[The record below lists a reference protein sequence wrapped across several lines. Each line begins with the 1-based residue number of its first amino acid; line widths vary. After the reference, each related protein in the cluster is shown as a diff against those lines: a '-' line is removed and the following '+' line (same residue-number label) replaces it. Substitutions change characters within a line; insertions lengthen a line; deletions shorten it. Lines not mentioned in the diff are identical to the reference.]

1 MNREELPPTAP
12 PDESPPEHPRGLMA
26 RFRNYFLTGLI
37 VAGPVA
43 ITLYL
48 TWWFVNWVDSIVR
61 PFVPTAYRPE
71 TYLPFGL
78 PGSGLIVA
86 VIALTLLGFLTANL
100 IGRTLVDLGERLLG
114 RMPVVRAIYRGLK
127 QVFETLFSGKGSS
140 FRRVGLV
147 EFPSPGMWS
156 IVLIS
161 QSPSVNIAS
170 QLPGEEEHI
179 SVFLPCAPNPTT
191 GFFFYVPKSKII
203 EVEMSTEDAATL
215 IMSAGV
221 VQPGSDP
228 QKRSRRT
235 GRHGERGARGEF
247 GRAAAG
253 AGEGGGIELSRHS
266 RSASKHA
273 NRRRDKMVCSAARND
288 DSHLPRSAARLH
300 RVHIDKAA
308 PQRLAALA
316 LQFRIVLHDP
326 QRLVARLRD
335 QLGVDVGA
343 GDAIAGQAALADA
356 EHVAFAAQ
364 FQILLG
370 NPKAVGGLADHLQP
384 RLRHLAERLLVEQ
397 QAGRRLRA
405 APDPAA
411 QLVQLR
417 EPEALGVL
425 DHHDGRGGDV
435 DADLDHRGRDQKP
448 DLVGGELRHHA
459 VFLGPLH
466 LAMDQTN
473 PVAEALPQLSNRS
486 VALVRC
492 SVPSAS
498 DSSTSGQIQ

>member
-1 MNREELPPTAP
+1 MNREELPPTA
-12 PDESPPEHPRGLMA
+12 SPEEPLPEAHHAGLMA

-61 PFVPTAYRPE
+61 PFVPMAYRPE

-140 FRRVGLV
+140 FRKVGLV

-161 QSPSVNIAS
+161 QAPSVNIAS
-170 QLPGEEEHI
+170 QLPGQEEHI

-203 EVEMSTEDAATL
+203 EVDMSTEDAATL

-228 QKRSRRT
+228 QKRN
-235 GRHGERGARGEF
+235 A
-247 GRAAAG
+247 
-253 AGEGGGIELSRHS
+253 
-266 RSASKHA
+266 
-273 NRRRDKMVCSAARND
+273 
-288 DSHLPRSAARLH
+288 
-300 RVHIDKAA
+300 
-308 PQRLAALA
+308 AALA
-316 LQFRIVLHDP
+316 GMANAAR
-326 QRLVARLRD
+326 VANS
-335 QLGVDVGA
+335 
-343 GDAIAGQAALADA
+343 AAL
-356 EHVAFAAQ
+356 
-364 FQILLG
+364 
-370 NPKAVGGLADHLQP
+370 QP
-384 RLRHLAERLLVEQ
+384 APAKVKVE
-397 QAGRRLRA
+397 
-405 APDPAA
+405 
-411 QLVQLR
+411 
-417 EPEALGVL
+417 
-425 DHHDGRGGDV
+425 
-435 DADLDHRGRDQKP
+435 
-448 DLVGGELRHHA
+448 
-459 VFLGPLH
+459 
-466 LAMDQTN
+466 
-473 PVAEALPQLSNRS
+473 
-486 VALVRC
+486 
-492 SVPSAS
+492 
-498 DSSTSGQIQ
+498 